1 MKKRILLF
9 SGVFFLFI
17 GLTASAQN
25 ATRPAPDKSKRP
37 SPPAKVTETI
47 KSGVTVSIEY
57 SQPALKGRV
66 IGTELAPYGKVWRTG
81 ANETTIFEV
90 NKDVTIGGKTLPAG
104 KYGLF
109 TIPGEKQW
117 IIIFNKTWDKWGTMY
132 KEADDFLRIT
142 AKPLKSKEM
151 VEMMTFKIEKN
162 GTVNL
167 FWGNLKV
174 GFTVK

>member
-117 IIIFNKTWDKWGTMY
+117 VIIFNKTWDKWGTMY

-162 GTVNL
+162 GSVNL
-167 FWGNLKV
+167 FWGNVKV

>member
-25 ATRPAPDKSKRP
+25 AARPAPDKSKRP
-37 SPPAKVTETI
+37 SPPAKVTEI
-47 KSGVTVSIEY
+47 VKSGAMVSIEY

-66 IGTELAPYGKVWRTG
+66 IGTELATYGKVWRTG

-90 NKDVTIGGKTLPAG
+90 SKDVTIGGKTLPAG

-109 TIPGEKQW
+109 TIPGEKEW
-117 IIIFNKTWDKWGTMY
+117 VIIFNKTWDKWGTMY
-132 KEADDFLRIT
+132 KETDDFLRIT

-151 VEMMTFKIEKN
+151 MEMMTFKIEKN
-162 GTVNL
+162 GSVNL
-167 FWGNLKV
+167 FWGNVKV

>member
-37 SPPAKVTETI
+37 SPPAKVTEII
-47 KSGVTVSIEY
+47 KSGAMVSIEY
-57 SQPALKGRV
+57 SQPTLKGRT
-66 IGTELAPYGKVWRTG
+66 IGTDLATYGKVWRTG

-90 NKDVTIGGKTLPAG
+90 SKEVTIGGKTLPAG

-109 TIPGEKQW
+109 TIPGEKEW
-117 IIIFNKTWDKWGTMY
+117 TFIFSKTWDKWGTMY
-132 KEADDFLRIT
+132 KVADDFLRIT

-162 GTVNL
+162 GSVHL
-167 FWGNLKV
+167 YWGNVKV
-174 GFTVK
+174 GFAVK

>member
-9 SGVFFLFI
+9 SGVFFLFV

-66 IGTELAPYGKVWRTG
+66 IGTELATYGKVWRTG

-90 NKDVTIGGKTLPAG
+90 SKDVTIGGKTLPAG

-109 TIPGEKQW
+109 TIPGEKEW
-117 IIIFNKTWDKWGTMY
+117 VIIFNKTWDKWGTMY
-132 KEADDFLRIT
+132 KETDDFLRIT

-151 VEMMTFKIEKN
+151 MEMMTFKIEKN
-162 GTVNL
+162 GSVNL
-167 FWGNLKV
+167 FWGNVKV

>member
-117 IIIFNKTWDKWGTMY
+117 VIIFNKTWDKWGTMY
-132 KEADDFLRIT
+132 KEADDFLRIN

-167 FWGNLKV
+167 FWGNLRV

>member
-9 SGVFFLFI
+9 SGVFFLFV

-37 SPPAKVTETI
+37 SPPAKVTEI
-47 KSGVTVSIEY
+47 VKSGAMVSIEY

-66 IGTELAPYGKVWRTG
+66 IGTELATYGKVWRTG

-90 NKDVTIGGKTLPAG
+90 SKDVTIGGKTLPAG

-109 TIPGEKQW
+109 TIPGEKEW
-117 IIIFNKTWDKWGTMY
+117 VIIFNKTWDKWGTMY
-132 KEADDFLRIT
+132 KESDDFLRIT
-142 AKPLKSKEM
+142 AKALKSKETM
-151 VEMMTFKIEKN
+151 DMMTFKIEKN
-162 GTVNL
+162 GSVNL
-167 FWGNLKV
+167 FWGNVKV